1 MNRIIIILILLVF
14 HQLSFGQRIGKDKA
28 LEIAKEN
35 GLDEGIEEPSIE
47 LSDNIWTIKCLMCDE
62 TENNYQIIKVDA
74 TTGEI
79 KMVGGSIEMSITDG
93 EKSKK
98 TEIQNFSNWDNIPQ
112 KKLNDKPFQLLTP
125 IIGRECNL
133 TISSDNQFI
142 AFQYGFRKIG
152 IVDTAGNNFT
162 KIDDESL
169 YPAWLDDEWVAYFKD
184 FKYICKKNIKTGQ
197 EIRITENPGEYDNFQ
212 ISPDNKWIAY
222 TSSEVWYAQ
231 RKDSLEI
238 PIVFASIN
246 GQDQDLCLLSMD
258 GKVKKYITKINKYV
272 HTPCWSE
279 NGDTLFFNIE
289 SSTYFATQFEDDT
302 IKYQPAEKLN
312 SISLTDYQR
321 IENGIFPLKHNC
333 RIYAIDKNTL
343 TPKYVLYEKPGR
355 YGDIVFSPDLKY
367 LIYTK
372 QAFKNSDKN
381 LWIQKLE

>member
-1 MNRIIIILILLVF
+1 MKRIIAILILLVF
-14 HQLSFGQRIGKDKA
+14 YQFSFGQKIGKDEA
-28 LEIAKEN
+28 FEIAKEN
-35 GLDEGIEEPSIE
+35 GLAEGIEEPTIE
-47 LSDNIWTIKCLMCDE
+47 LNNNIWTIKCLICDE
-62 TENNYQIIKVDA
+62 IGSYQVIKVDA
-74 TTGEI
+74 ITGEV
-79 KMVGGSIEMSITDG
+79 KMEGRFMEMSGFVG
-93 EKSKK
+93 EQSKK
-98 TEIQNFSNWDNIPQ
+98 TEIIYSGNWDSIPRKFLKETPHRLPLNENIIEANPA
-112 KKLNDKPFQLLTP
+112 
-125 IIGRECNL
+125 
-133 TISSDNQFI
+133 ISPNNKTI

-152 IVDTAGNNFT
+152 IVDTEGNNFS

-169 YPAWLDDEWVAYFKD
+169 YPEWLDDEWVAYFKD
-184 FKYICKKNIKTGQ
+184 FKYICKRNIKTGQ

-231 RKDSLEI
+231 KKDSLEI

-279 NGDTLFFNIE
+279 NGDTLFFDIE
-289 SSTYFATQFEDDT
+289 NSTYFASQLEDDT
-302 IKYQPAEKLN
+302 IKYLPMEKLN

-321 IENGIFPLKHNC
+321 IEKGIFPFKHNC
-333 RIYAIDKNTL
+333 KIYAIDKNTL
-343 TPKYVLYEKPGR
+343 TPKYVLNEKPGR
-355 YGDIVFSPDLKY
+355 YGDMLFSHDLKY

-372 QAFKNSDKN
+372 QDFINSDKK